1 MLKKKYEKTSSRPV
15 RKPVLA
21 ETKFLF
27 RSFFLSTSVS
37 ALFCSVWV
45 LRNLDTWVKNYPG
58 SEKKRAVL
66 LPVQVEVPHND
77 DEVVG
82 CEEHGVQRQLV
93 VQRDAVDGEGVQARV
108 EQDEGV
114 VALPQEV
121 GHSIY
126 NVDQQEQLHNYI
138 FINNGY
144 KNRI

>member
-1 MLKKKYEKTSSRPV
+1 M
-15 RKPVLA
+15 
-21 ETKFLF
+21 
-27 RSFFLSTSVS
+27 
-37 ALFCSVWV
+37 
-45 LRNLDTWVKNYPG
+45 
-58 SEKKRAVL
+58 
-66 LPVQVEVPHND
+66 PVQVEVPHND

-126 NVDQQEQLHNYI
+126 NVDQEEQLHNYI
-138 FINNGY
+138 LSIMATT
-144 KNRI
+144 NREQFNIKRGIFF

>member
-1 MLKKKYEKTSSRPV
+1 M
-15 RKPVLA
+15 
-21 ETKFLF
+21 
-27 RSFFLSTSVS
+27 
-37 ALFCSVWV
+37 
-45 LRNLDTWVKNYPG
+45 
-58 SEKKRAVL
+58 
-66 LPVQVEVPHND
+66 PVQVEIPHNN

-82 CEEHGVQRQLV
+82 CEEHGVQGQLV

-126 NVDQQEQLHNYI
+126 DVDQQEQLHKYI

-144 KNRI
+144 NREKLNIKRGIFF

>member
-1 MLKKKYEKTSSRPV
+1 M
-15 RKPVLA
+15 
-21 ETKFLF
+21 
-27 RSFFLSTSVS
+27 
-37 ALFCSVWV
+37 
-45 LRNLDTWVKNYPG
+45 
-58 SEKKRAVL
+58 
-66 LPVQVEVPHND
+66 EVPHND
-77 DEVVG
+77 DEVVRG
-82 CEEHGVQRQLV
+82 EEHGVQRQLV

-144 KNRI
+144 NRENKIQKRVFLFSSPIGINDKQ

>member
-1 MLKKKYEKTSSRPV
+1 M
-15 RKPVLA
+15 
-21 ETKFLF
+21 
-27 RSFFLSTSVS
+27 
-37 ALFCSVWV
+37 
-45 LRNLDTWVKNYPG
+45 
-58 SEKKRAVL
+58 
-66 LPVQVEVPHND
+66 PVQVEIPHND

-82 CEEHGVQRQLV
+82 CEEHGVQGELV

-138 FINNGY
+138 LSIMATTEKIKYKKRYFIF
-144 KNRI
+144 